1 MSDFIISIGR
11 RYSPE
16 VLLSLLKRPY
26 GELAPGGQC
35 FGFEWGSAAILTEH
49 LADGNNIFAK
59 DNGVFAWVGDLVGEI
74 PHGLVHQ
81 FIGRIKDIHQAEGL
95 EGIDL
100 KSDKLFGKLNGAFA
114 IMWADETG
122 FCVVT
127 DPMNFTQV
135 FAGLGCGGEAA
146 AFGTQ
151 QDLVAAVSDSGT
163 NLDIVSIA
171 QVLLTRYCTFPNT
184 MYTNVA
190 ELKPGSVHGMNLKGA
205 CKAVCKN
212 LSYWSVPD
220 ELRSGYSET
229 ELAEELSEAVA
240 ASVRDRAAG
249 GGVAVALSG
258 GLDSRLVM
266 AAVPKELECMGLTLC
281 DELNR
286 ETKVAEKVAKGYGH
300 AWFPL
305 FREEDYLANNL
316 VDIVKFI
323 GFDCEFVHAHL
334 FGFADLI
341 NKKTKTLFTG
351 DLFDTIIRAYCA
363 KDFIFCKQWGRG
375 RPGYY
380 KKVQFEYPYR
390 QDNILDEFITDNI
403 HQRLNARI
411 SGFYKANIDQKRS
424 SVAEWLKIYPFRHWV
439 EAATW
444 SAQRRVLPLKLVGA
458 DRRLLDFAFRC
469 PVELKLGNKI
479 FMMAAKKLLGSGL
492 YIPSANDGIKPCSG
506 EVRRMAERSIRK
518 LQDMATG
525 IMVKFG
531 RKKVVQHS
539 WHDYQMYWSQSKKI
553 AQFVHEYGANLAQLD
568 GVLFKGKGQTILESK
583 NTEWHYAFR
592 LLHLA
597 IWLQI
602 VKDHRKELGKGEDKQ
617 TSALQSSAGLIA
629 QF

>member
-1 MSDFIISIGR
+1 MCDFLISIGD

-16 VLLSLLKRPY
+16 FLLSLLKRPY
-26 GELAPGGQC
+26 GERAPAGQC
-35 FGFEWGSAAILTEH
+35 FGFKWGSAAVLNEH
-49 LADGNNIFAK
+49 LAGGNNINK
-59 DNGVFAWVGDLVGEI
+59 EHNGVFAWVGDLVGEI
-74 PHGLVHQ
+74 PHGQLKP
-81 FIGRIKDIHQAEGL
+81 FIERIKDIHRFEGFG
-95 EGIDL
+95 GIDL
-100 KSDKLFGKLNGAFA
+100 KSDNLFGKLNGAFA
-114 IMWADETG
+114 IMWADEAG
-122 FCVVT
+122 FCLVT

-135 FAGLGCGGEAA
+135 FAGKGNGGEAA

-151 QDLVAAVSDSGT
+151 QDLVAAVSDSGAD
-163 NLDIVSIA
+163 LDVVSIA
-171 QVLLTRYCTFPNT
+171 QVMLTRYCTFPNT
-184 MYTNVA
+184 MYTNVT
-190 ELKPGSVHGMNLKGA
+190 ELRPGAVYCVNLNAPG
-205 CKAVCKN
+205 KAVCKN

-220 ELRSGYSET
+220 ELQSGYSET
-229 ELAEELSEAVA
+229 ELADELSEAVT

-249 GGVAVALSG
+249 GPVAVALSG

-300 AWFPL
+300 TWFPL
-305 FREEDYLANNL
+305 FREEEYLANNL
-316 VDIVKFI
+316 IDIVKFI

-363 KDFIFCKQWGRG
+363 KDFVFCKQWGRG

-380 KKVQFEYPYR
+380 KKVQFDHPYR
-390 QDNILDEFITDNI
+390 QDHILDEFITDNI
-403 HQRLNARI
+403 LESLSARI
-411 SGFYKANIDQKRS
+411 SGFYNANADQRRS
-424 SVAEWLKIYPFRHWV
+424 SVAEWLKIYPFRHWI

-458 DRRLLDFAFRC
+458 DRRLLDLAFKC

-506 EVRRMAERSIRK
+506 EIMRMAQRSIRK
-518 LQDMATG
+518 MQDMAAG
-525 IMVKFG
+525 MMEKLG

-539 WHDYQMYWSQSKKI
+539 WHDYQKYWSESKKI
-553 AQFVHEYGANLAQLD
+553 AQLVDEYGANLGQFD
-568 GVLFKGKGQTILESK
+568 GVLFKGKGQTILENK

-597 IWLQI
+597 IWLKI
-602 VKDHRKELGKGEDKQ
+602 VKEYRKELGNGDDKPTASLQ
-617 TSALQSSAGLIA
+617 TSAGLIA
-629 QF
+629 QV